1 LLGFRRRNRALCPA
15 RVEIK
20 KLCRHRAS
28 KRWSALLT
36 QTKSRIGH
44 KCGMRKRLGEANW
57 AAFVRYATAQ
67 FKESFIRSLM
77 PTSGVLCCEGTIHGA
92 ACPNHVHVDL
102 MRTDTAQC
110 AQQLPKLHMDHTHDV
125 AHICDVWSQALPEE
139 PRSWDDGVC
148 GPLVAHLLFGTEDH
162 VLSQCSVRPVWRKQ
176 IVFRCG
182 NVKGVAGQHAGQ
194 FCHDVANAHYGHTL
208 HVRDIQWPTVS
219 PTASVVVE
227 ETTDDETDDD
237 ATIGEGLSDWS
248 ATDMSSQ
255 ESA

>member
-1 LLGFRRRNRALCPA
+1 LCSFLTLMEPAEALPLLGFRRRNRALCPA

-148 GPLVAHLLFGTEDH
+148 GPLVAHLLFGTGPRPLPVQRATRLAQADCLSLRQRQERRRSACGAILPRRRQRPLRPYAARPRHPMAHSFPDCIGGGRRDH
-162 VLSQCSVRPVWRKQ
+162 
-176 IVFRCG
+176 G
-182 NVKGVAGQHAGQ
+182 
-194 FCHDVANAHYGHTL
+194 
-208 HVRDIQWPTVS
+208 
-219 PTASVVVE
+219 
-227 ETTDDETDDD
+227 
-237 ATIGEGLSDWS
+237 
-248 ATDMSSQ
+248 
-255 ESA
+255 